1 MSQLAPRVL
10 LFSPGDPGSDTRTD
24 MYFGLHVILP
34 TSFPRVA
41 SLIASLFFLQLR
53 TCRSFILNCEP
64 FGKIRFF
71 LN

>member
-41 SLIASLFFLQLR
+41 SLIASFFFSS
-53 TCRSFILNCEP
+53 T
-64 FGKIRFF
+64 
-71 LN
+71 